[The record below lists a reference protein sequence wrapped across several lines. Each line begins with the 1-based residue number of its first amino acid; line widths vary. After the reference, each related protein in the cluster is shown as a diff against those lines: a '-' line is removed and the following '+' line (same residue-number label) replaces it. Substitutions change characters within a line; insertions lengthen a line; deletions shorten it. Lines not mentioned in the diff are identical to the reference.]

1 MFIVAPLLPSTANA
15 DKRVALVVGNS
26 AYQNAVQLPN
36 PERDAKAVADK
47 LRKLGFV
54 VVEGYD
60 LSHDGFEDTIK
71 DFSKAVRG
79 ADIGMFFYAG
89 HGMQVSGRNYLV
101 PVDAAFQDVTA
112 LDFEAIAMDVVTKQM
127 QQDVAVRLVILDACR
142 DNPLSKTLSRSMSGG
157 TRSNA
162 VAEGLA
168 EVKLGDAGEG
178 TAIIFATSPDEVA
191 LDGEGEHS
199 PFTTALL
206 NNIELPDTDLQV
218 VMSRVTGE
226 VYSATKQQQ
235 RPWINASLTGEVMLN
250 PQAKAVAAKHGAR
263 RCRCDAA
270 ARRGQPGNAA
280 ARDDPLQ
287 PCARI
292 GRGGGLPGVSGSLPE
307 RAFRRECA
315 QAARAADPGSAGKA
329 GRELRRPSTQ
339 PVARTVA
346 PDVIELPVTD
356 VVKAMPSNS
365 ETEDGLEFD
374 RAKRVEIQTR
384 LNLAG
389 FKISSSD
396 GSFGRKTRT
405 AIQAWQ
411 TSRGLS
417 RDRLLQPAAIRDP
430 DAADRG
436 AVRCLR
442 AERARRGR
450 LGRRQEAGSNQD
462 QHQEKWRPN
471 GVRDARRRSAGSWVA
486 SCAGRCVFDPLGI
499 RLGSVPIPSVLT
511 RPRSDHLRRQGP
523 IAKEPR
529 RKSSGK
535 IDLGGFAGIS
545 LSPAMPARSVIATC

>member
-1 MFIVAPLLPSTANA
+1 MFIVAPLLPSAANA

-226 VYSATKQQQ
+226 VYAATKQQQ

-250 PQAKAVAAKHGAR
+250 PQAKAVAAKPGPDDANATQPPAADSQETLQRETILYNLAR
-263 RCRCDAA
+263 EF
-270 ARRGQPGNAA
+270 
-280 ARDDPLQ
+280 
-287 PCARI
+287 
-292 GRGGGLPGVSGSLPE
+292 GRGGGLPGLSGSLPE
-307 RAFRRECA
+307 RALRRECA
-315 QAARAADPGSAGKA
+315 QAARAADPGSAGKE
-329 GRELRRPSTQ
+329 GREP
-339 PVARTVA
+339 P
-346 PDVIELPVTD
+346 
-356 VVKAMPSNS
+356 
-365 ETEDGLEFD
+365 G
-374 RAKRVEIQTR
+374 
-384 LNLAG
+384 
-389 FKISSSD
+389 
-396 GSFGRKTRT
+396 
-405 AIQAWQ
+405 
-411 TSRGLS
+411 
-417 RDRLLQPAAIRDP
+417 
-430 DAADRG
+430 
-436 AVRCLR
+436 
-442 AERARRGR
+442 
-450 LGRRQEAGSNQD
+450 
-462 QHQEKWRPN
+462 
-471 GVRDARRRSAGSWVA
+471 RRRSRWRAALRLVSSSFRSRTSSRRCRRIRKPKTRSNSTAPRGS
-486 SCAGRCVFDPLGI
+486 
-499 RLGSVPIPSVLT
+499 
-511 RPRSDHLRRQGP
+511 RSRR
-523 IAKEPR
+523 A
-529 RKSSGK
+529 
-535 IDLGGFAGIS
+535 
-545 LSPAMPARSVIATC
+545 

>member
-1 MFIVAPLLPSTANA
+1 LQLELLGMTLRYSAQKLAWLALLIVAPLLPSTANA
-15 DKRVALVVGNS
+15 DRRVALVVGNS

-89 HGMQVSGRNYLV
+89 HGMQVNGRNYLV

-162 VAEGLA
+162 VPEGLA
-168 EVKLGDAGEG
+168 EIKLGDAGEG
-178 TAIIFATSPDEVA
+178 SAIIFATSPDEVA

-206 NNIELPDTDLQV
+206 NNIEMPDTDLQV

-235 RPWINASLTGEVMLN
+235 RPWINASLTGEVVLN
-250 PQAKAVAAKHGAR
+250 PQAKAVAAESGPA
-263 RCRCDAA
+263 DA
-270 ARRGQPGNAA
+270 NA
-280 ARDDPLQ
+280 
-287 PCARI
+287 
-292 GRGGGLPGVSGSLPE
+292 LPP
-307 RAFRRECA
+307 
-315 QAARAADPGSAGKA
+315 AADSQETLQRETILYNLARESGAAEDYQAYLEVFPNGLFAVNARKQLERLTQEAQEKKVASAPA
-329 GRELRRPSTQ
+329 VVEPI
-339 PVARTVA
+339 ARTVT
-346 PDVIELPVTD
+346 PNVIELPVTD

-365 ETEDGLEFD
+365 QTEDGLEFD

-389 FKISSSD
+389 FKIGSSD

-417 RDRLLQPAAIRDP
+417 ATGYFNQPQYEILMQQTEVQYAAYVPNQPVVEGSGGSKKRE
-430 DAADRG
+430 ATKSSTRKNGGKRRSGRSEEVGRFLGGVVRG
-436 AVRCLR
+436 ALR
-442 AERARRGR
+442 
-450 LGRRQEAGSNQD
+450 
-462 QHQEKWRPN
+462 
-471 GVRDARRRSAGSWVA
+471 
-486 SCAGRCVFDPLGI
+486 F
-499 RLGSVPIPSVLT
+499 
-511 RPRSDHLRRQGP
+511 
-523 IAKEPR
+523 
-529 RKSSGK
+529 
-535 IDLGGFAGIS
+535 
-545 LSPAMPARSVIATC
+545 